1 MRLLLSAVVVVV
13 ALGGGGWGCAAKATR
28 EDCAKACDNV
38 TRLYLG
44 AVERESRSDEVLEG
58 MGEEGATMAREMATL
73 QLDFLSQ
80 ECQRECVSKPA
91 TAEQAECLMNAQT
104 TDDLNKCM

>member
-1 MRLLLSAVVVVV
+1 MRLLLSAVAVVI
-13 ALGGGGWGCAAKATR
+13 ALGGGGLGCAAKATKA
-28 EDCAKACDNV
+28 DCAKACENV

-44 AVERESRSDEVLEG
+44 AVEQESRSQEVLQG

-80 ECQRECVSKPA
+80 ECERECVSKPA
-91 TAEQAECLMNAQT
+91 TQEQAECLMNAKST
-104 TDDLNKCM
+104 EDLNKCI